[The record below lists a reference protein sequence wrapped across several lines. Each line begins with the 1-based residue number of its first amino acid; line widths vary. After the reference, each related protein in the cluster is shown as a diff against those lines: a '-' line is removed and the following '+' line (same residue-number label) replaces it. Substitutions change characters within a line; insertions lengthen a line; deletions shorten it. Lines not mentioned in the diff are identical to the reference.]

1 MVTHP
6 NKDQC
11 LGVPDLVFPLPD
23 FDYGKLNRAS
33 TSTRQPFHL
42 EKEIKIIND
51 VSLVY
56 ISLQKQAALFFF
68 TVRVSFTKLNK
79 WESKLGHVQILI
91 LNKRTEGSD
100 KKWRGQL
107 SLTLNTFSF
116 NKKIKGSFFFFK
128 EWRRQPPPPIV
139 RHDRSTFINNTR
151 CEELE
156 LSLFQLWI
164 KWHTSASV
172 MTLWRTMTLV
182 YFMTY
187 RFRSFPKFKR
197 AITI

>member
-1 MVTHP
+1 MFSLKLSGLWEKVIKSDKRLKKRGLVTHP

-23 FDYGKLNRAS
+23 FDDGKLNRAS
-33 TSTRQPFHL
+33 TSTCQPFHL

-79 WESKLGHVQILI
+79 WASKLDHVQIKI

-100 KKWRGQL
+100 KKWRNHL
-107 SLTLNTFSF
+107 SLTLKMFS
-116 NKKIKGSFFFFK
+116 I
-128 EWRRQPPPPIV
+128 
-139 RHDRSTFINNTR
+139 
-151 CEELE
+151 
-156 LSLFQLWI
+156 
-164 KWHTSASV
+164 
-172 MTLWRTMTLV
+172 LV
-182 YFMTY
+182 Y
-187 RFRSFPKFKR
+187 KK
-197 AITI
+197 